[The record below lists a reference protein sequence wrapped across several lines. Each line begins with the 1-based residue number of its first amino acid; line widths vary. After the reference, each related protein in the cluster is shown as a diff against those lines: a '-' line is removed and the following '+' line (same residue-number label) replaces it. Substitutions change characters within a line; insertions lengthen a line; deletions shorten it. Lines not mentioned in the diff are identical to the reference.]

1 MDRLLLY
8 HVLLYGS
15 CGYALIRGNTD
26 SRVVALAFL
35 IGNYATYALRSPLAV
50 SYSSVEP
57 GILAIDIA
65 AWIAYTYVALA
76 SDRFWPLWVSGL
88 QLTASLGHVLKAI
101 DADLLPLAYAAALRF
116 WSYPI
121 LLILAVGVWR
131 HRKRLQREQAPTAA

>member
-8 HVLLYGS
+8 HALLYGA
-15 CGYALIRGNTD
+15 CGYALIRGNAD
-26 SRVVALAFL
+26 SRIVALAFL
-35 IGNYATYALRSPLAV
+35 IGNYATYALRSPFAG
-50 SYSSVEP
+50 SYSSVEL

-65 AWIAYTYVALA
+65 AWAAYTYVALA

-101 DADLLPLAYAAALRF
+101 DADLLPLAYAAALRL

-121 LLILAVGVWR
+121 LIIILVGAWR
-131 HRKRLQREQAPTAA
+131 SHRRRDLRVS